1 MESKKNINISGR
13 KNIVGLSST
22 TTTTTTMGTSETSET
37 SDENH
42 HNDTNHTNSVNINE
56 ICRKRAACEQW
67 KLPDHYFT
75 YSHQFNI
82 ISKLYMNLDNDV
94 IENREIYIKEIT
106 KKISGYK
113 RQDIDKDIY
122 SKNTFISLEE
132 LIEKLLCSK
141 LKCFYCKCECEL
153 IYENVL
159 SKRQWTLDRIENDA
173 GHNADNVVICC
184 LECNLKRGTM
194 DSGRFKYG
202 KQLKFKK
209 VG

>member
-1 MESKKNINISGR
+1 MESRKNINISGK
-13 KNIVGLSST
+13 KNIFGLSLST
-22 TTTTTTMGTSETSET
+22 TTDTTTDTTTSELR
-37 SDENH
+37 DGN
-42 HNDTNHTNSVNINE
+42 NDNNISSVNIVNIE
-56 ICRKRAACEQW
+56 DICRKRAACEKW
-67 KLPDHYFT
+67 NLPDHYFT
-75 YSHQFNI
+75 HSHQFNI
-82 ISKLYMNLDNDV
+82 VSKLYMNLDNDV
-94 IENREIYIKEIT
+94 IENREIYVKEIT

-113 RQDIDKDIY
+113 RQDIDKDVY

-132 LIEKLLCSK
+132 LLEKLLCSK

-153 IYENVL
+153 IYENIL

-194 DSGRFKYG
+194 NSGRFKYG

>member
-1 MESKKNINISGR
+1 MARKTTKKATD
-13 KNIVGLSST
+13 IVVAKKT
-22 TTTTTTMGTSETSET
+22 PVKVVVKSETKDITDIEKYA
-37 SDENH
+37 DEIGATVKLVGSRAIVQKN
-42 HNDTNHTNSVNINE
+42 NAIVAIN
-56 ICRKRAACEQW
+56 
-67 KLPDHYFT
+67 
-75 YSHQFNI
+75 
-82 ISKLYMNLDNDV
+82 
-94 IENREIYIKEIT
+94 
-106 KKISGYK
+106 
-113 RQDIDKDIY
+113 IDKDIY

-159 SKRQWTLDRIENDA
+159 SKHQWTLDRIENDA

-194 DSGRFKYG
+194 DSSRFKYG